1 MSRLLEL
8 GFACARLL
16 ARVSLPHHSFACLRP
31 RVRFRFFHASLTG
44 MTLTFSFGWPN
55 APVGNFH
62 PARLPTC
69 RAHERGMYA
78 ASLRD
83 EHHLPEEP
91 IVSLKSTLK
100 QHTCRAPARSGT
112 RPGNAGRRIV

>member
-31 RVRFRFFHASLTG
+31 RVRFRFFRAPLTG

-69 RAHERGMYA
+69 RAHERGIYA
-78 ASLRD
+78 AS
-83 EHHLPEEP
+83 PWNFEET
-91 IVSLKSTLK
+91 VGFFQRSLYCS
-100 QHTCRAPARSGT
+100 HSEAA
-112 RPGNAGRRIV
+112 